1 MDAAR
6 IVGWLSLA
14 TAAVALTV
22 AIMLVQRLPDRGSD
36 APHPAWERTPFT
48 GTVGELQ
55 QPEVLVNDPT
65 STWVVPLDARKGT
78 YALEWATGDGAVRSV
93 LYTRPDVAEAVVRA
107 KVAKG
112 RDRAFRYLYCVE
124 NLATSGQYLKAF
136 IVQTFPPV
144 APAPGAAPVD
154 ALPALV
160 PIVGEERHVGR
171 QSGIGPKS
179 PFKEG
184 VWWSFGLYKPE
195 SLPGRSVLVALE
207 SNHPPAL
214 VEAKV
219 RGGPSVLTGV
229 DGHGLPGGL
238 EDILLR
244 SDAWPSGYTIG
255 PSARRPA
262 FGSREFADELLEQLE
277 RFASIGWMRPE
288 VVPRYRALLG
298 TDFDRGRVRTTV
310 RKDRI
315 AGNITTEI
323 ESLLAEH
330 PKIKALTLAEE

>member
-6 IVGWLSLA
+6 LVGWLSLA
-14 TAAVALTV
+14 TAAVALSLAV
-22 AIMLVQRLPDRGSD
+22 MLFNRLPNSVAD
-36 APHPAWERTPFT
+36 ATSAAWERTPFT
-48 GTVGELQ
+48 GTVGDLH
-55 QPEVLVNDPT
+55 QPEPLVDDPT
-65 STWVVPLDARKGT
+65 STWVVELDARTGAH
-78 YALEWATGDGAVRSV
+78 ALEWATGDGAVRSV
-93 LYTRPDVAEAVVRA
+93 LYTRPDVAETVVRA
-107 KVAKG
+107 EVVRG
-112 RDRAFRYLYCVE
+112 RERTYRYLYRVD
-124 NLATSGQYLKAF
+124 NLATSGQYVERF
-136 IVQTFPPV
+136 IVQTFPAEATSAGATPV
-144 APAPGAAPVD
+144 GAPTSI
-154 ALPALV
+154 L
-160 PIVGEERHVGR
+160 PIVAEDRHVGR

-184 VWWSFGLYKPE
+184 VWLSFGLDKSE
-195 SLPGRSVLVALE
+195 SLPGRSVSLALE
-207 SNHPPAL
+207 SDHPPAL
-214 VEAKV
+214 VHGKV
-219 RGGPSVLTGV
+219 AGGPYVIIGI
-229 DGHGLPGGL
+229 GEELPGGL
-238 EDILLR
+238 EDVLLR

-298 TDFDRGRVRTTV
+298 TDFDRGRVRTAV